1 MSISEWQKQKI
12 VLFLERLSS
21 FQHHQWFC
29 ACMAVLFSLLL
40 FFLTYLW
47 HTIRFYLNQVKN
59 LSKCWI
65 SSTWSTV
72 SFFWYQTSDRTW
84 LNSSELWDVW
94 DEMWE
99 LWQSRSDTRKIW
111 ELYLWQMEKKS
122 FEFVVRLK
130 APECK
135 TQSRESMQYV
145 FRWLCRYLPHSVA
158 ILSISTSYNKKTLP
172 KWSK

>member
-1 MSISEWQKQKI
+1 MSISEWQKQKL

-29 ACMAVLFSLLL
+29 ACMA
-40 FFLTYLW
+40 YLW
-47 HTIRFYLNQVKN
+47 HTIRFYLNQRKD

-72 SFFWYQTSDRTW
+72 SIFWYQTSDRTW

-94 DEMWE
+94 DELWE

-130 APECK
+130 APECT
-135 TQSRESMQYV
+135 TQSRESIQYV
-145 FRWLCRYLPHSVA
+145 FRWLCRYLPQSVA
-158 ILSISTSYNKKTLP
+158 ILCISTSYHNKTIP

>member
-1 MSISEWQKQKI
+1 MSISEWQKQK
-12 VLFLERLSS
+12 S
-21 FQHHQWFC
+21 FVSWTFKFIS
-29 ACMAVLFSLLL
+29 ASPMILCMYGCSFFIASL
-40 FFLTYLW
+40 FLTYLW
-47 HTIRFYLNQVKN
+47 HTIRFYLNQGKD

-94 DEMWE
+94 DELWE

-122 FEFVVRLK
+122 FEFVRLK

-135 TQSRESMQYV
+135 TQSRESIQYV
-145 FRWLCRYLPHSVA
+145 FRWLCRYLHQSVA
-158 ILSISTSYNKKTLP
+158 ILSISTSYNNKTLR